1 MSQKTLQD
9 RFRDIL
15 KELEKATA
23 DNPMTSVLVSALYAL
38 FETQNNQ
45 LEEQKIL
52 IEKLNYAI
60 EELTAKLGNKSITVR
75 KSCYENINGKG
86 SEKKKGINSSS
97 GEKKSVSTKK
107 NVKVSSDISTSDR
120 YVCIDVNGEEI
131 SVEDARKKIGTTFIW
146 KDGKRYKYIRI
157 NDSSVKANID
167 ISIVKTRYSKLQ
179 IVAVDDNG
187 NELTDVKVPV
197 TVCPETDFLKK
208 SLMSIGLMCLVLEQ
222 WFCLKAPLTRISQY
236 LLRYGIE
243 YSRATALQLYKY
255 HGSTSNAGIQT
266 HGKLPQRGQT
276 YRSG

>member
-23 DNPMTSVLVSALYAL
+23 DNPMTSVLVSALYTL
-38 FETQNNQ
+38 FETLSNQ
-45 LEEQKIL
+45 LEDQKIL

-75 KSCYENINGKG
+75 KSCDENINGKG

-197 TVCPETDFLKK
+197 TVCPETDNEYRTDV
-208 SLMSIGLMCLVLEQ
+208 SCTGAVVL
-222 WFCLKAPLTRISQY
+222 S
-236 LLRYGIE
+236 
-243 YSRATALQLYKY
+243 
-255 HGSTSNAGIQT
+255 
-266 HGKLPQRGQT
+266 
-276 YRSG
+276 

>member
-38 FETQNNQ
+38 FETLSNQ
-45 LEEQKIL
+45 LEDQKIL

-75 KSCYENINGKG
+75 KSCDENINGKG

-131 SVEDARKKIGTTFIW
+131 
-146 KDGKRYKYIRI
+146 
-157 NDSSVKANID
+157 
-167 ISIVKTRYSKLQ
+167 
-179 IVAVDDNG
+179 
-187 NELTDVKVPV
+187 
-197 TVCPETDFLKK
+197 
-208 SLMSIGLMCLVLEQ
+208 
-222 WFCLKAPLTRISQY
+222 
-236 LLRYGIE
+236 
-243 YSRATALQLYKY
+243 
-255 HGSTSNAGIQT
+255 
-266 HGKLPQRGQT
+266 
-276 YRSG
+276 